1 MRPVGLE
8 IDRPTIP
15 TAIELS
21 EDEAELKDPQA
32 YPVKVLGLFGMPYP
46 VK

>member
-1 MRPVGLE
+1 MRPLGLE

-32 YPVKVLGLFGMPYP
+32 YPVKVLDLSGVPYS
-46 VK
+46 VQ